1 MRGEH
6 DAIAER
12 DRRHLGSSPHARGAH
27 RPEPHDRQA
36 LRLLPACAGSTAR
49 VGRRRC
55 ERPAHPRMRGEH
67 VPPSLTTD
75 GIHGSSP
82 HARGARPQAQRPF
95 PLRGLIPA
103 CAGSTRCRAQAR
115 RHVPAH
121 PRMRGEHDRPTD
133 SPTRICGSSPHARGA
148 HLGCPDAAGEL
159 RLIPACAGST
169 RCRGRA
175 RGSGW
180 AHPRMRGEHAASS
193 RTAAYQR
200 GSSPHARGA
209 P

>member
-1 MRGEH
+1 MR
-6 DAIAER
+6 AT
-12 DRRHLGSSPHARGAH
+12 GSSPHARGA
-27 RPEPHDRQA
+27 RSALAHDGRNP
-36 LRLLPACAGSTAR
+36 RLIPACAGSTTPSATAFPASR
-49 VGRRRC
+49 
-55 ERPAHPRMRGEH
+55 AHPRMRGEH
-67 VPPSLTTD
+67 ALSCSSSSTRA
-75 GIHGSSP
+75 GSSP